1 MRHSGCFP
9 NALSEV
15 EGNVHPGA
23 PREEQGEGARQRRGR
38 QRAAG
43 LSRWSHAQG
52 PAAVTCHVS
61 TMSGVS
67 AGPPDAGSNHGPLPA
82 ARDEQRQALL
92 RVLRLRHHH
101 R

>member
-1 MRHSGCFP
+1 MRHSGCFL

-23 PREEQGEGARQRRGR
+23 PREEQGEGAGQRRGR
-38 QRAAG
+38 QRGGPAAG
-43 LSRWSHAQG
+43 LSCWSHAQG

-61 TMSGVS
+61 TASGVS
-67 AGPPDAGSNHGPLPA
+67 ARPPDPGSNHGPLPA

-92 RVLRLRHHH
+92 
-101 R
+101 

>member
-1 MRHSGCFP
+1 MSTLEPHGRSRERERG
-9 NALSEV
+9 
-15 EGNVHPGA
+15 
-23 PREEQGEGARQRRGR
+23 REEGGR
-38 QRAAG
+38 EPLASAAG
-43 LSRWSHAQG
+43 PSRWSHAQG

-67 AGPPDAGSNHGPLPA
+67 AGTPDAGSNHGPLPA